1 MAFDPIFL
9 HTMIFTTLGYHDSL
23 RRCESPASRDTQLSL
38 HFTQALRLLRKRL
51 ILDNDEMR
59 FSDITLSTVLGL
71 AVYAS
76 LTGEREAAEYHL
88 SALRTI
94 IDFRGGLSAF
104 WQSGKLLLELFRY
117 VAPSSLVVPTWL
129 IYQSH
134 FRCDIGRALNTGSTT
149 FFFTDPS
156 AEPFAPY
163 PEKYLSCA
171 LRLDK
176 SGMQGNQDNLVAE
189 LDNDL
194 AKAYSIVKHFSAH
207 INLARETKSKLPK
220 ELLVDAT
227 ASIMYRLIHMSY
239 RHGSL
244 DECVRL
250 GLLAYSSSVFLQWKD
265 TRMSYH
271 YIASAYRDSMTA
283 SYLSNILSE
292 RLQLWLL
299 ITGAISIFGEH
310 DDQWLKPQLLC
321 IINSCCLDSWDQA
334 RDILHSIMWIDLLH
348 DRLGKRYFNS
358 VVNDGS
364 SAEFLRHSL

>member
-1 MAFDPIFL
+1 MSNDMSASTETGTIPFIVETGLHKANQDTRKFIRKHVMLGKNTGKDSRERRNNKGRPRRPPPVLIPLAIAPDPNEAIHTSPNPLPSGHPPSIPQRVGTDVSLVQLADVVEPSTASLVLRFSAAAKQTLFPLESCILFDKQEGRQWIELMAFDPIFL

-104 WQSGKLLLELFRY
+104 WQSGKLLLELFR
-117 VAPSSLVVPTWL
+117 
-129 IYQSH
+129 
-134 FRCDIGRALNTGSTT
+134 CDIGRALNTGSTT

-220 ELLVDAT
+220 ELL
-227 ASIMYRLIHMSY
+227 
-239 RHGSL
+239 
-244 DECVRL
+244 
-250 GLLAYSSSVFLQWKD
+250 
-265 TRMSYH
+265 TRFS
-271 YIASAYRDSMTA
+271 
-283 SYLSNILSE
+283 
-292 RLQLWLL
+292 
-299 ITGAISIFGEH
+299 
-310 DDQWLKPQLLC
+310 
-321 IINSCCLDSWDQA
+321 
-334 RDILHSIMWIDLLH
+334 
-348 DRLGKRYFNS
+348 
-358 VVNDGS
+358 
-364 SAEFLRHSL
+364 